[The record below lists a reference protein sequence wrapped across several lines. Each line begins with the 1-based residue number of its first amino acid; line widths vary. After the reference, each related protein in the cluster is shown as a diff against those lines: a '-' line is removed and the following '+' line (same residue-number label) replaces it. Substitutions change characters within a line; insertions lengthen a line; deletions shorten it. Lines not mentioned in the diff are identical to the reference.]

1 MKIIGLCGYAQSG
14 KDAAAQAL
22 TDIGWTRVSFADPL
36 RKALLALDPLVPY
49 CTDGTVIL
57 EHPPERLSSQITV
70 YGWDYVKKYNPE
82 VRRLLQRLGTE
93 AGRDIHGEFCWTRIA
108 GVSIDSAIADG
119 TAGIV
124 VTDCRFENEVR
135 CLRKRSSWGH
145 PEVKIVRVTRPG
157 VGPINGHISD
167 TAIDKL
173 PCDAT
178 IVNDGTLEQLRE
190 KILAIAMEKPI
201 VTA

>member
-36 RKALLALDPLVPY
+36 RKALLALDPLVPF
-49 CTDGTVIL
+49 CTDETVIP
-57 EHPPERLSSQITV
+57 EHSPERLSAQISV
-70 YGWDYVKKYNPE
+70 YGWDYVKRHNPE

-93 AGRDIHGEFCWTRIA
+93 AGRDIHGEFCWTRLA
-108 GVSIDSAIADG
+108 GVSIDNAIA
-119 TAGIV
+119 AGAAGVV

-135 CLRKRSSWGH
+135 CLRYRESWGH
-145 PEVKIVRVTRPG
+145 PQVKIVRVTRPG
-157 VGPINGHISD
+157 IGPVNGHISD
-167 TAIDKL
+167 ITIDKL
-173 PCDAT
+173 NCDVT
-178 IVNDGTLEQLRE
+178 IVNDGTIAELHH
-190 KILAIAMEKPI
+190 KIIAIAAEKSV